1 MVIGRRVRR
10 ERYSH
15 GAALPLA
22 LGGLGVVG
30 LTLTQCSAEAPVPI
44 ADAPFTSVR
53 ACNAAGYP
61 QGLCA
66 AGYNGAVLEHESTAP
81 RFSSLDACQQD
92 WGSDQCMPLSPG
104 PAVPNGAGLAAI
116 APAALF
122 APALAGFVVTSAMQR
137 NYQEECERDEDCER
151 NYRFGSYSH
160 TARGNEGRPLYRDRA
175 GRMVAMDLTRG
186 GARLTRVAVNSRTV
200 ARGGFGR
207 SGGFRFGG

>member
-1 MVIGRRVRR
+1 MVIGRRLRG
-10 ERYSH
+10 ERYSS
-15 GAALPLA
+15 GVALPLA
-22 LGGLGVVG
+22 LGGLGLVG
-30 LTLTQCSAEAPVPI
+30 LTLTQCAGEEPAEI
-44 ADAPFTSVR
+44 ADAPFTSVS

-81 RFSSLDACQQD
+81 RFTSLDACQED
-92 WGSDQCMPLSPG
+92 WGSNQCLPLSPG
-104 PAVPNGAGLAAI
+104 PALPNGAGLVAA

-137 NYQEECERDEDCER
+137 NYREECERDEDCER
-151 NYRFGSYSH
+151 NYRFGNYSPGR
-160 TARGNEGRPLYRDRA
+160 RGNEGRPLYRDRT
-175 GRMVAMDLTRG
+175 GRTVAMDLTRAG
-186 GARLTRVAVNSRTV
+186 TRLRPVAVNSRTV